1 MKKLLLVLAA
11 VVLISAFTYAEGA
24 PKAGE
29 FGIQGGVTFTGVF
42 GPLIAAGDL
51 GAKYWLSNALALRA
65 GVGFDNNA
73 APALTTTAYDLGVGF
88 EYHFAGKGGVSPYAG
103 AALSYSGESFSTGGP
118 TASDFGVKLIFGGEY
133 FFSDNFSWA
142 GELGLGYLSAYNGA
156 TTTTLLTTFGMG
168 TFLTYYF

>member
-1 MKKLLLVLAA
+1 MKKLLLVLVA

-65 GVGFDNNA
+65 
-73 APALTTTAYDLGVGF
+73 
-88 EYHFAGKGGVSPYAG
+88 
-103 AALSYSGESFSTGGP
+103 
-118 TASDFGVKLIFGGEY
+118 ASRF
-133 FFSDNFSWA
+133 
-142 GELGLGYLSAYNGA
+142 
-156 TTTTLLTTFGMG
+156 
-168 TFLTYYF
+168 